1 MITKALDASGDPCK
15 DMITILTIYMKG
27 IKVNREDKYIKA

>member
-1 MITKALDASGDPCK
+1 MRAEIPCK
-15 DMITILTIYMKG
+15 DMITILTIHMKG